1 MLCSK
6 TTKPA
11 HRSKIIKHSLTRQI
25 DIKMPTFG
33 ILVTTP
39 VLMSTSLAGKK
50 HPLPKNHHMK
60 KPIFYPVSGK

>member
-1 MLCSK
+1 
-6 TTKPA
+6 
-11 HRSKIIKHSLTRQI
+11 
-25 DIKMPTFG
+25 MPTFG